1 MANSKG
7 RTFRL
12 ICSNCKKE
20 FDANTSN
27 TKYCN
32 ECDLKLNYNKCVI
45 CGKPVRKKVCCS
57 KECLA
62 IHRSKNNPSKR
73 DDVRQKLKETAHKG
87 IEAAKKT
94 NLEKYGVEYPF
105 QNKKVQ
111 EKVRKTQKENNNGK
125 LAWNTEKQKQTMIK
139 LYGADHNMKV
149 PELVKKQK
157 ETWSKTLQRKYNCN
171 SPMQVNEFKKK
182 AEETNLEK
190 YGVKS
195 PLLLKEVQEKAVSSI
210 KEKFLNM
217 TKEEKMEFHN
227 KIIKTLRKNK
237 GVDNVYQLPE
247 VKLKIKET
255 FIKNYGVDHPM
266 KSPDI
271 RKKVFTNS
279 RMSSLEKKTEEFL
292 KTKNL
297 NYEWQYIITKNN
309 VSHAYDFAIFDDQNN
324 LSILV
329 ECDGSYFHGYNSDA
343 NGKHVHD
350 EIDNYNTID
359 LIPENVKFIKIIEN
373 DFDKGI
379 QELSDALGIDY
390 DNYLNDIL
398 NWCRSVGFPYPI
410 YDNSILNISYNNLL
424 KYEPKL
430 NLNVRV
436 GNKIIKHFHHSIY
449 HCSVNNLPSTFEAW
463 NNDELLMKC
472 IKNRF
477 IYKDYID
484 PNRVLAGFTINK
496 IAPTPR
502 MFSPFLAKC
511 LIYKYLN
518 EFDTI
523 FDPFSGYSGRMLGAM
538 ANGKN
543 YIGQDINKTT
553 INESSQIIE
562 YFDLQDK
569 ATIKEQDIITDKESE
584 YECLFTCP
592 PYNLKERWNNSNQ
605 LNLSCD
611 KWIDICLNKYKCK
624 KYLFV
629 VDNTEKYKN
638 NIVEELSNKSH
649 LGNNVEKVILIENI
663 N

>member
-7 RTFRL
+7 RTFKL
-12 ICSNCKKE
+12 ICKNCNKE

-32 ECDLKLNYNKCVI
+32 ECDLKLNYNKCII

-62 IHRSKNNPSKR
+62 IHRSRNNPSKR
-73 DDVRQKLKETAHKG
+73 EDVRQKLKETAHKG
-87 IEAAKKT
+87 IEAAKKS

-105 QNKKVQ
+105 QNKEIQ
-111 EKVRKTQKENNNGK
+111 EKVRKTQRENNNGK

-182 AEETNLEK
+182 A
-190 YGVKS
+190 
-195 PLLLKEVQEKAVSSI
+195 
-210 KEKFLNM
+210 
-217 TKEEKMEFHN
+217 
-227 KIIKTLRKNK
+227 
-237 GVDNVYQLPE
+237 
-247 VKLKIKET
+247 
-255 FIKNYGVDHPM
+255 
-266 KSPDI
+266 
-271 RKKVFTNS
+271 FTNS
-279 RMSSLEKKTEEFL
+279 RVSSLEKKTEEFL

-297 NYEWQYIITKNN
+297 NYEWQYIIIKNN

-553 INESSQIIE
+553 INESNQIIE

>member
-7 RTFRL
+7 RTFKL
-12 ICSNCKKE
+12 ICKNCNKE

-32 ECDLKLNYNKCVI
+32 ECDLKLNYNKCII

-62 IHRSKNNPSKR
+62 IHRSRNNPSKR
-73 DDVRQKLKETAHKG
+73 EDVRQKLKETAHKG
-87 IEAAKKT
+87 IEAAKKS

-105 QNKKVQ
+105 QNKEIQ

-182 AEETNLEK
+182 A
-190 YGVKS
+190 
-195 PLLLKEVQEKAVSSI
+195 
-210 KEKFLNM
+210 
-217 TKEEKMEFHN
+217 
-227 KIIKTLRKNK
+227 
-237 GVDNVYQLPE
+237 
-247 VKLKIKET
+247 
-255 FIKNYGVDHPM
+255 
-266 KSPDI
+266 
-271 RKKVFTNS
+271 FTNS
-279 RMSSLEKKTEEFL
+279 RVSSLEKKTEEFL

-553 INESSQIIE
+553 INESNQIIE

>member
-7 RTFRL
+7 RTFKL
-12 ICSNCKKE
+12 ICKNCNKE

-32 ECDLKLNYNKCVI
+32 ECDLKLNYNKCII

-62 IHRSKNNPSKR
+62 IHRSRNNPSKR
-73 DDVRQKLKETAHKG
+73 EDVRQKLKETAHKG
-87 IEAAKKT
+87 IEAAKKS

-105 QNKKVQ
+105 QNKEIQ
-111 EKVRKTQKENNNGK
+111 EKVRKTQRENNNGK

-182 AEETNLEK
+182 A
-190 YGVKS
+190 
-195 PLLLKEVQEKAVSSI
+195 
-210 KEKFLNM
+210 
-217 TKEEKMEFHN
+217 
-227 KIIKTLRKNK
+227 
-237 GVDNVYQLPE
+237 
-247 VKLKIKET
+247 
-255 FIKNYGVDHPM
+255 
-266 KSPDI
+266 
-271 RKKVFTNS
+271 FTNS
-279 RMSSLEKKTEEFL
+279 RVSSLEKKTEEFL

>member
-7 RTFRL
+7 RTFKL
-12 ICSNCKKE
+12 ICKNCNKE

-32 ECDLKLNYNKCVI
+32 ECDLKLNYNKCII

-62 IHRSKNNPSKR
+62 IHRSRNNPSKR
-73 DDVRQKLKETAHKG
+73 EDVRQKLKETAHKG
-87 IEAAKKT
+87 IEAAKKS

-105 QNKKVQ
+105 QNKEIQ
-111 EKVRKTQKENNNGK
+111 EKVRKTQRENNNGK

-182 AEETNLEK
+182 A
-190 YGVKS
+190 
-195 PLLLKEVQEKAVSSI
+195 
-210 KEKFLNM
+210 
-217 TKEEKMEFHN
+217 
-227 KIIKTLRKNK
+227 
-237 GVDNVYQLPE
+237 
-247 VKLKIKET
+247 
-255 FIKNYGVDHPM
+255 
-266 KSPDI
+266 
-271 RKKVFTNS
+271 FTNS
-279 RMSSLEKKTEEFL
+279 RVSSLEKKTEEFL

-309 VSHAYDFAIFDDQNN
+309 VSHAYDLAIFDDQNN

-329 ECDGSYFHGYNSDA
+329 ECNGSYFHGYNSDA

-553 INESSQIIE
+553 INESNQIIE